1 MEVCA
6 GRSPQPGQVE
16 GTDQAPLRLAGRW
29 RGRWSAGR
37 RPERTS
43 QGAPGPPARPAPSR
57 PWRRVRGG
65 PADQT
70 RGLQAAPPPGPPT
83 GTSPASHTR
92 PGRDPSCL
100 SPVSRWRATSAETS
114 APRNTSSLFLTA
126 GDPPAWG
133 DRWSRLLQVRW
144 YTTLTQSKGDSF
156 NLESSVKFNTIY

>member
-1 MEVCA
+1 MIMEVCA

-16 GTDQAPLRLAGRW
+16 GTDQAPSPLAGRW

-43 QGAPGPPARPAPSR
+43 QGAPGPPARGRRPERTSQGAPGPPARPALSR

-126 GDPPAWG
+126 GDPPA
-133 DRWSRLLQVRW
+133 
-144 YTTLTQSKGDSF
+144 
-156 NLESSVKFNTIY
+156 